1 MGICTAGPKAFF
13 GSKAEIRVHSPDVSL
28 KPESRH
34 SALSRTETT

>member
-28 KPESRH
+28 KPDFVAKPVGVPAEG
-34 SALSRTETT
+34 